1 MPKDEIK
8 ASKRPALCETKPPK
22 DVKQNSC
29 GELHP
34 TK

>member
-8 ASKRPALCETKPPK
+8 ASKRPALCEAKPPK
-22 DVKQNSC
+22 DIKQNSR